1 MAIRHDRR
9 NVVAFVDDLYVV
21 TYQTGVIH
29 SQSVLQ
35 QGGNVDAFYGPAYGR
50 KLLLSTDDLLNMLD
64 VELNRFARGESFGV
78 GVVSGVLRGLF
89 VTILQVVRACQVAA
103 SLQVVR
109 ALTLW

>member
-1 MAIRHDRR
+1 MQ
-9 NVVAFVDDLYVV
+9 V
-21 TYQTGVIH
+21 
-29 SQSVLQ
+29 
-35 QGGNVDAFYGPAYGR
+35 
-50 KLLLSTDDLLNMLD
+50 

-78 GVVSGVLRGLF
+78 VVVSGVLRGLF

>member
-1 MAIRHDRR
+1 MQANKSLNRSGGWARNLNLKVAGRR
-9 NVVAFVDDLYVV
+9 PVSF
-21 TYQTGVIH
+21 G
-29 SQSVLQ
+29 
-35 QGGNVDAFYGPAYGR
+35 
-50 KLLLSTDDLLNMLD
+50 

-78 GVVSGVLRGLF
+78 VVVSGVLRGLF